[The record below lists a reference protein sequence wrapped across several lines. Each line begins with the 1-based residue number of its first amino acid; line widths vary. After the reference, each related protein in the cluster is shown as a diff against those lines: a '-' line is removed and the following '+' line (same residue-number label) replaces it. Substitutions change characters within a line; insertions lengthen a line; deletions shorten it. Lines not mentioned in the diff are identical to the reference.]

1 MHVWARHT
9 ARRLLAEQLPRRWA
23 HTRGVG
29 HRAEQVAKA
38 LPPAERSMLVTA
50 AWLHDIGYATEL
62 VDSGFHPLDG
72 ARFLAHSGL
81 PTRICALVAYHSGA
95 AAVADL
101 LGLADQLSQFAEE
114 NGPVRDAL
122 WYCDMTTSPD
132 GRPVSF
138 ADRVREIRARRQPA
152 DPVVRALAANGS
164 ERAAAV
170 RRTEELLRRAARA
183 NGQSTVRDSG
193 ERRLCRSG
201 RDSAPGRSPALDE
214 DQLEVL
220 RRYGTER
227 DVAVGDVLFAD
238 GDETYDLIV
247 MLDGTAQIVQDHGRP
262 GATLIATYHRSEFL
276 GEIGMLTGQRAYLTA
291 VATSSG
297 RVLAVPV
304 AQLRVVIAHEPD
316 LGDLILR
323 TFLLR
328 HSILMR
334 RGTGLTLIG
343 SRFDPDTRRLLEV
356 LARNRLVS
364 TWLDLE
370 TSHEAEAIVQGL
382 NVPVADLPI
391 IIIPGGPLMR
401 NPGGRTLLN
410 ALGMAGAAGPYPA
423 QACDL
428 LVVGGGP
435 AGLAASV
442 YGGSDGLA
450 TILAEGTA
458 LGGQAGTSS
467 RIENLLG
474 FPAGLSGEELAT
486 RAVLQAQKFGVR
498 IKQAAKATSLS
509 SAGGVHRVGFDDG
522 DTVEARSVIIATGAR
537 YNRLGLDRLAQFEG
551 VGVYYAA
558 TQAEAQ
564 ACGAGPVAIV
574 GGGNSAGQAAL
585 FLSRSSDEVHIIIR
599 GDSLHASM
607 SRYLIDRIEQNPGI
621 VVRSRSQI
629 TALSGTRQLEGL
641 RIDHDSNPGGSEL
654 GVRGLFVFIG
664 AIPGTDWLAGQLA
677 EDSNGFLLT
686 GADIPAAGLRGENTA
701 PLFLETSRPGV
712 FAAGDVRSGS
722 VKRAATA
729 IGEGSMA
736 VRLVYSRLQ
745 STGNAD
751 TIQLGARS
759 P

>member
-1 MHVWARHT
+1 M
-9 ARRLLAEQLPRRWA
+9 
-23 HTRGVG
+23 
-29 HRAEQVAKA
+29 
-38 LPPAERSMLVTA
+38 
-50 AWLHDIGYATEL
+50 D
-62 VDSGFHPLDG
+62 VDSDG
-72 ARFLAHSGL
+72 PG
-81 PTRICALVAYHSGA
+81 T
-95 AAVADL
+95 
-101 LGLADQLSQFAEE
+101 
-114 NGPVRDAL
+114 
-122 WYCDMTTSPD
+122 
-132 GRPVSF
+132 
-138 ADRVREIRARRQPA
+138 
-152 DPVVRALAANGS
+152 GS
-164 ERAAAV
+164 SE
-170 RRTEELLRRAARA
+170 AARGPA
-183 NGQSTVRDSG
+183 RGGSDF
-193 ERRLCRSG
+193 RL
-201 RDSAPGRSPALDE
+201 SAPGRSPALDE
-214 DQLEVL
+214 EQLEVL

-227 DVAVGDVLFAD
+227 DVAAGEVLFAD

-247 MLDGTAQIVQDHGRP
+247 MLDGTAEIIQNYGRP
-262 GATLIATYHRSEFL
+262 DATLIAAYSRSEFL

-291 VATSSG
+291 VATSVG

-304 AQLRVVIAHEPD
+304 AQLRVAMAHEPD
-316 LGDLILR
+316 LSDLILR

-370 TSHEAEAIVQGL
+370 SSHEAEAIVQGL
-382 NVPVADLPI
+382 GLPVADLPI
-391 IIIPGGPLMR
+391 VIIPGGPLMR
-401 NPGGRTLLN
+401 NPGGRALLD
-410 ALGMAGAAGPYPA
+410 ALGMSGTEGPYPA

-435 AGLAASV
+435 AGLAAAV
-442 YGGSDGLA
+442 YGGSEGLA
-450 TILAEGTA
+450 TILAEETA

-486 RAVLQAQKFGVR
+486 RAALQTQKFGVR
-498 IKQAAKATSLS
+498 IKQAARATSLS
-509 SAGGVHRVGFDDG
+509 SAGGLHQVSFDDG
-522 DTVEARSVIIATGAR
+522 DTVEAKSVIIATGAR
-537 YNRLGLDRLAQFEG
+537 YNRLMLDRLAEFES

-564 ACGAGPVAIV
+564 ACGTGPVAIV

-585 FLSRSSDEVHIIIR
+585 FLSRTSKEVHIIIR
-599 GDSLHASM
+599 GDSLQSSM

-621 VVRSRSQI
+621 VVRPRSQV
-629 TALSGTRQLEGL
+629 TALSGTRQLDGL
-641 RIDHDSNPGGSEL
+641 RIDHTSHPGGSEL

-664 AIPGTDWLAGQLA
+664 ATPGTDWLAGQLA

-686 GADIPAAGLRGENTA
+686 GADIPPAGLYGETTT
-701 PLFLETSRPGV
+701 PLFLETSRPGI
-712 FAAGDVRSGS
+712 FAVGDVRSGS
-722 VKRAATA
+722 VKRVAAA

-736 VRLVYSRLQ
+736 VRLVFSRLQ

-751 TIQLGARS
+751 AVELGTRS